1 MITPEFIGSLTP
13 TKKIEVTD
21 ESVKQLNQDLEDLS
35 IPSAGESLSLSV
47 PSLDI
52 KNRQKTSKDAAIKV
66 QVEKQPFIPT
76 KYLPSKFI
84 SRTTLGGAIYDVY
97 SGLAADKTMK
107 SV

>member
-1 MITPEFIGSLTP
+1 M
-13 TKKIEVTD
+13 
-21 ESVKQLNQDLEDLS
+21 
-35 IPSAGESLSLSV
+35 PSAGESLSLSV

-52 KNRQKTSKDAAIKV
+52 KNRQKTSKDAAINK
-66 QVEKQPFIPT
+66 QQMEKQPFIPN

-84 SRTTLGGAIYDVY
+84 SRTTLGAATYDIY